1 MIESLFIAIIFFP
14 APHPSFFPL
23 FMSPPLMVIEIL
35 LIAILFDHFIEKWD
49 N

>member
-1 MIESLFIAIIFFP
+1 
-14 APHPSFFPL
+14 
-23 FMSPPLMVIEIL
+23 MSPPLMVIEIL